1 MMPAIF
7 VLVFSFALAYLLT
20 PVARRLALRVGLV
33 DRPDGG
39 RKTQREPMPVAGGL
53 VVLLAVLVAL
63 ATVWLLPDLLSGQE
77 EPNGRFYAGFLAACL
92 GICGLGVA
100 DDLGRL
106 RGRQKLAGQMAI
118 VILVIWSGVE
128 VRQIH
133 CFVDFDL
140 GLMSLPFTA
149 FLLLGAINSLN
160 LIDGMDGLLS
170 SVGAIICLTL
180 GALAALGGHWPMTII
195 TLAMAG
201 ALLGFL
207 RYNFPPASIY
217 LGDAGSMLVGLV
229 VGVLAIRSSLKGP
242 ATVAL
247 AVPVAVLAI
256 PIFDT
261 TAAILRRTLTG
272 RSIYTTD
279 RGHLHHCLLRKGL
292 GTRWTLLLISGFCLI
307 SALGALGSAAFKNE
321 MFAIVTSV
329 GVIGVLIVGRV
340 FGHAELS
347 LVFKRL
353 TALGSSL
360 TNFPSWSNGRGYEAH
375 LQGVVDWSKL
385 WADLHSRFEEFSL
398 KSVQLDVNV
407 PAVHENYH
415 ASWNQPL
422 PTDDQDSA
430 STWRAEIPLTLR
442 GRAFGRLSLSG
453 CRDGRPEWQ
462 KIALLVQLSEE
473 FAASNHLYNGVA
485 VDLAHA
491 NPVPAPRRTKFGEP
505 KPVATVG
512 N

>member
-1 MMPAIF
+1 
-7 VLVFSFALAYLLT
+7 
-20 PVARRLALRVGLV
+20 
-33 DRPDGG
+33 
-39 RKTQREPMPVAGGL
+39 
-53 VVLLAVLVAL
+53 
-63 ATVWLLPDLLSGQE
+63 
-77 EPNGRFYAGFLAACL
+77 
-92 GICGLGVA
+92 
-100 DDLGRL
+100 
-106 RGRQKLAGQMAI
+106 
-118 VILVIWSGVE
+118 
-128 VRQIH
+128 
-133 CFVDFDL
+133 
-140 GLMSLPFTA
+140 
-149 FLLLGAINSLN
+149 
-160 LIDGMDGLLS
+160 
-170 SVGAIICLTL
+170 
-180 GALAALGGHWPMTII
+180 
-195 TLAMAG
+195 
-201 ALLGFL
+201 
-207 RYNFPPASIY
+207 
-217 LGDAGSMLVGLV
+217 
-229 VGVLAIRSSLKGP
+229 
-242 ATVAL
+242 
-247 AVPVAVLAI
+247 
-256 PIFDT
+256 
-261 TAAILRRTLTG
+261 
-272 RSIYTTD
+272 
-279 RGHLHHCLLRKGL
+279 
-292 GTRWTLLLISGFCLI
+292 
-307 SALGALGSAAFKNE
+307 

-329 GVIGVLIVGRV
+329 GVIGVLIVGRI

-353 TALGSSL
+353 SALGSSL
-360 TNFPSWSNGRGYEAH
+360 TNFPSWKNGRGYEAH
-375 LQGVVDWSKL
+375 LQGVLDWSKL

-491 NPVPAPRRTKFGEP
+491 KPLPAPRRTKFGEP